1 MKKTGR
7 EVSEER
13 KERKKKKELS
23 RESCSITSKNG
34 EQSEVVGDMED
45 SLNGYVV

>member
-13 KERKKKKELS
+13 KERKKKELS